1 MTIEQIKAELTLATV
16 LHYYH
21 LKPDKNQ
28 RLNCP
33 FHDDK
38 TPSLQVYYKTH
49 TCYCFSTNCKTHGKS
64 LDVIDFIMYMEG
76 YTKHEAI
83 MKAKEMLNGSIQP
96 VDSLTRAAVLTKM
109 FTYFKNG
116 VHNSKPAKAYIQG
129 RGLDWQKLEIGY
141 NSGQFHHGERKNKNL
156 IESCV
161 KYGLLLDKGHVNN
174 RTGEKTYSPFG
185 KFGIVFPLKNC
196 HGQTVSLYFRSIKD
210 VKGKNHYYLR
220 DRQGLY
226 PHYPQAETRKL
237 ILTEAI
243 INAASLLQDDGISSE
258 YEILSLYGTNG
269 MTDEHE
275 QAIERLKDLEEII
288 LFFDGDKAGDEAI
301 KKYAPQLK
309 KLKPNAKITVV
320 ETPRDEDIN
329 SLLQGHSPEIL
340 YHFLSRRKPVL
351 SIVEGKVNTD
361 FFLSSEIQP
370 RSELKSSETK
380 EKSPENKNR
389 LSGLPDQN
397 GALNTEDPHNIKYT
411 GSAADYYCKGGMR
424 NGLDSLKVS
433 LQIINRST
441 RYDYRAKLDLYEYAR
456 IESVATK
463 AAEHLK
469 LDEEGIKKDLMNLAQ
484 LLEKHRKKTRVKK
497 NGYHKEKVQIPQA
510 TINQCLDFLKG
521 KDLIKGLNELIGK
534 CGITGEE
541 TNRIFLFGIALS
553 YKMPDTLHALIQGS
567 SGSGKSRLLKIICL
581 LMPPEDVI
589 CFTRVT
595 ESSFYNY
602 PENFLVHKLIGLE
615 DMDGLKEEAQLA
627 IRELISNEKLVS
639 STSSKTESGEIV
651 AMAKTVRGPI
661 ASIACTT
668 KGEIYEDNMSRV
680 FLIAVDE
687 SREQTMRI
695 VDYQQSRAAGIIK
708 KKDEKKMIEFI
719 QNVARLLA
727 SYEVINPYAR
737 KIKLPESAHKIRRL
751 NELYLSFVKQVTLIH
766 QYQREKDKQG
776 RLITTVEDLRIAN
789 EIMFESIVLKVDELD
804 GSLRQFFEKL
814 KSYVKKS
821 GKDEFIL
828 REIRQNI
835 KVSKSQLHRFINDL
849 MELEYLQIIG
859 GHANRGYQ
867 YKISY
872 WDDIEALR
880 ARIRK
885 DLNYQIESLK
895 KDDN

>member
-1 MTIEQIKAELTLATV
+1 MTIADIKTQLKLESV
-16 LHYYH
+16 LNHYG
-21 LKPDKNQ
+21 LSPDRSH

-33 FHDDK
+33 FHEDN

-49 TCYCFSTNCKTHGKS
+49 TAYCFSTNCKTHGKS
-64 LDVIDFIMYMEG
+64 LDVIDFIMHMENC
-76 YTKHEAI
+76 TKHEAI
-83 MKAKEMLNGSIQP
+83 MKAKEMLNGSTQP
-96 VDSLTRAAVLTKM
+96 IDSLTRAAVLTKM

-116 VHNSKPAKAYIQG
+116 VHNSKPAKAYIEG
-129 RGLDWQKLEIGY
+129 RNLDWTKLEIGY
-141 NSGQFHHGERKNKNL
+141 NSGQFHHGERKNKE
-156 IESCV
+156 IVQSCL

-174 RTGEKTYSPFG
+174 RTGEKAYSPFG
-185 KFGIVFPLKNC
+185 KFGIVFPLKNKK
-196 HGQTVSLYFRSIKD
+196 GQVASLYYRSTKDIK
-210 VKGKNHYYLR
+210 GQNHYYLK

-226 PHYPQAETRKL
+226 PHYPKAETRKL

-243 INAASLLQDDGISSE
+243 IDAASLLQDEGISSE

-269 MTDEHE
+269 MTTEHE
-275 QAIERLKDLEEII
+275 EAIEKLKDLEEII

-301 KKYAPQLK
+301 KKYAPQLR
-309 KLKPNAKITVV
+309 KLKPKAKITVV
-320 ETPRDEDIN
+320 ETPRAEDIN
-329 SLLQGHSPEIL
+329 SLLQGHSQEIF
-340 YHFLSRRKPVL
+340 YHFLSRRK
-351 SIVEGKVNTD
+351 EVNPD
-361 FFLSSEIQP
+361 FLFSSEVVSQ
-370 RSELKSSETK
+370 RK
-380 EKSPENKNR
+380 EIPPIKEANPPSKVEA
-389 LSGLPDQN
+389 N
-397 GALNTEDPHNIKYT
+397 GALETADPHNIKYS
-411 GSAADYYCKGGMR
+411 GSAADYYCKGGMK

-469 LDEEGIKKDLMNLAQ
+469 LDEEGIKRDLMNLAQ
-484 LLEKHRKKTRVKK
+484 LLEKHRKKTVIKK
-497 NGYHKEKVQIPQA
+497 NGYRKEKVKIPQA
-510 TINQCLDFLKG
+510 TINQCLDFLKAP
-521 KDLIKGLNELIGK
+521 DLIKRLNELIGK

-541 TNRIFLFGIALS
+541 NNRIFLFGIALS

-581 LMPPEDVI
+581 LMAPEDVI

-639 STSSKTESGEIV
+639 STSTKTESGEIV

-668 KGEIYEDNMSRV
+668 RGEVYEDNMSRV

-695 VDYQQSRAAGIIK
+695 VEYQQAIAAGIIK
-708 KKDEKKMIEFI
+708 KKDEKKTIDFI
-719 QNVARLLA
+719 QNVVRLIEP
-727 SYEVINPYAR
+727 YEVINPYAR
-737 KIKLPESAHKIRRL
+737 KIKLPDSAHKIRRL
-751 NELYLSFVKQVTLIH
+751 NELYLSFVKQITLIH

-789 EIMFESIVLKVDELD
+789 AIMFESIVLKVDELD

-814 KSYVKKS
+814 KTYVKKS
-821 GKDEFIL
+821 GKDDFIL
-828 REIRQNI
+828 REIRT
-835 KVSKSQLHRFINDL
+835 KSKDQ
-849 MELEYLQIIG
+849 
-859 GHANRGYQ
+859 
-867 YKISY
+867 
-872 WDDIEALR
+872 
-880 ARIRK
+880 
-885 DLNYQIESLK
+885 
-895 KDDN
+895 